1 MRGDKV
7 LWRQAFFI
15 GSDAPGIRPYEPR
28 ERRNSSFKK
37 ASQKQRQRKN
47 IHNQLIGTV
56 IPSLKS
62 EIRRRFSEH
71 FNEQVNLLIN
81 EQTTIFDS
89 QIKAKQSEIVEAER
103 VKKEAVQDIE
113 QTISKLIHIRDNIR
127 SLADQVIFTQ

>member
-1 MRGDKV
+1 M
-7 LWRQAFFI
+7 
-15 GSDAPGIRPYEPR
+15 
-28 ERRNSSFKK
+28 
-37 ASQKQRQRKN
+37 
-47 IHNQLIGTV
+47 
-56 IPSLKS
+56 
-62 EIRRRFSEH
+62 
-71 FNEQVNLLIN
+71 IN